1 MLAKPQRPSHGRVN
15 LSLNVYDSISAEE
28 ASIDADTHIEVH
40 INGDECEVITG
51 V

>member
-15 LSLNVYDSISAEE
+15 LSLNADASISAEE